1 VPIFKEVN
9 PFLYQKDVKREYVER
24 FFKKPWEEET
34 HGCRR
39 CFLALFSNAALNA
52 LKLNNGESLT
62 FGKFS
67 KEVTPAIEGLLL
79 AMLEVQGDRLIKLPS
94 DVKTPNMDSNKAEVK
109 KHRMDAPNMDS
120 NKAEV
125 NKHRMDALYRRI
137 EIKKYFSK
145 GSSKESVASS
155 IPTISEEEEEK
166 KEKARISHQWYL
178 KAVDKINAIKNEI
191 NKKKRKLD
199 SNSVGVSLEGRN
211 EPRVRIENPP
221 EMLFGGDPDWVDID
235 NPDMSDVPEI
245 VPV

>member
-1 VPIFKEVN
+1 VCCDEKQTFSLIFVVPIFEEVN
-9 PFLYQKDVKREYVER
+9 PFLYRKDVKREYVER
-24 FFKKPWEEET
+24 FFKKPWEEEM

-79 AMLEVQGDRLIKLPS
+79 AMLEVQGDSLVKLPS
-94 DVKTPNMDSNKAEVK
+94 DVKT
-109 KHRMDAPNMDS
+109 PNMDS

-166 KEKARISHQWYL
+166 KEKARIAHQWYL

-245 VPV
+245 LPV